1 MSNQTPV
8 KNDKCL
14 HSVSIIVIV
23 CLPAVEYFTA
33 YLSVTVLQ
41 IYTATNAKA
50 RELLTDR
57 LVSEITMKRRIYF
70 GPNKISN
77 AYGLFHIID
86 DYRSA
91 ACYFHFAVIFVPFY
105 CVSV

>member
-1 MSNQTPV
+1 MMIT
-8 KNDKCL
+8 D
-14 HSVSIIVIV
+14 V

-33 YLSVTVLQ
+33 YLSLCYAQ

-57 LVSEITMKRRIYF
+57 LVSEITMRRRIYF

-91 ACYFHFAVIFVPFY
+91 ACYYFY
-105 CVSV
+105 F